1 MLKIKCMNDA
11 KPVVLIILITC
22 FCALAQDA
30 TWAYAKMKQDDGS
43 TKGAAEIARRLAS
56 PDPLAR
62 QRAAEELARLSAT
75 DQQKMVAGYR
85 LQEKNARV
93 KLALDWALY
102 RMGKTDALF
111 SIVRELDSSRRNQA
125 ESYLTQLDSPEPL
138 YIFLNRANHKIKI
151 RLLEV
156 LASIGDSGTL
166 ARIEPYTRSL
176 DPRMAEA
183 ARFSQREITRRLASA
198 PTNAPTRPRIAGTGE
213 NNTP

>member
-1 MLKIKCMNDA
+1 MLKIKCINDA
-11 KPVVLIILITC
+11 KPVALVILFAC
-22 FCALAQDA
+22 FCALVQDEA
-30 TWAYAKMKQDDGS
+30 WAYAKMKQDDGS
-43 TKGAAEIARRLAS
+43 TKDAAEIARRLAS

-138 YIFLNRANHKIKI
+138 YIFLDRANHKIKI

-166 ARIEPYTRSL
+166 AHVEPYTRSP

-183 ARFSQREITRRLASA
+183 ARFSQREITRRLANS
-198 PTNAPTRPRIAGTGE
+198 PTSAPTRPRIAGTGE